1 MKNIFRHITLSTS
14 KIDAHTL
21 RTILYV
27 GSLIV
32 FSLIAGAPNIG
43 GGNG

>member
-1 MKNIFRHITLSTS
+1 MKQFFRQITLSSS
-14 KIDAHTL
+14 KIDAHTI
-21 RTILYV
+21 RTIIYV